1 MSPEDSLNALRTFIE
16 TNLSPHIRDA
26 LDISYAPEGRLP
38 AAVKL
43 LAYDRHFRLERNSQG
58 AWILATDQPER
69 REISRFQG
77 DAGFQQWLLITLT
90 RHAQS

>member
-1 MSPEDSLNALRTFIE
+1 MPPEDSLNALRTFIE
-16 TNLSPHIRDA
+16 THLSPHIRDA

-43 LAYDRHFRLERNSQG
+43 LAYGQHFRLERNSQG
-58 AWILATDQPER
+58 TWILATYQPER
-69 REISRFQG
+69 NVIDRFEG

-90 RHAQS
+90 QHAQT